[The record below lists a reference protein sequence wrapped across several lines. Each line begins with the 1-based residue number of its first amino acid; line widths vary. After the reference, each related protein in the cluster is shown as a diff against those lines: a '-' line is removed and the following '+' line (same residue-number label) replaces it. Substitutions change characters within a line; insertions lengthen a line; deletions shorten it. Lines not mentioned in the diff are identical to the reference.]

1 MKHTIYALT
10 MFALAACTSPQ
21 EEAIDRHALVTRN
34 NPEVTAMDS
43 LSSLSVGNGEFAYT
57 VDATGLQT
65 FPEVY
70 KNGVPLGTQSQWGW
84 HSFGNPENYKP
95 EEALVEYDFG
105 HGHKELYA
113 TQPKEPGR
121 AKEASDWYR
130 VNPHRLHLGI
140 IGLELEN
147 EVRPSDVQNIQ
158 QSLDMWNGIIN
169 SRFTL
174 KETPY
179 HIQTVCHPERDMIA
193 ARLSARQP
201 AGIKFHFPYPTGGHC
216 DDACNWEANDK
227 HSTTLVSEDAQS
239 AVLKRTLDATTYYVT
254 ISWEGAA
261 KLREKKCKLFRTH
274 ANGQCIYI
282 HLPIHTA
289 SVRCSHPDFCGST
302 TSLFRTL
309 AKLLDTGSCCRLL
322 TMYGCPCQRIGTP
335 GRIKPISAR
344 HPMCRINPA
353 TGNRTDLQLLVREIP
368 FGNDLVA
375 SGTIRLMGT
384 SRITGPHFIL
394 GMKPWNP

>member
-1 MKHTIYALT
+1 
-10 MFALAACTSPQ
+10 
-21 EEAIDRHALVTRN
+21 
-34 NPEVTAMDS
+34 
-43 LSSLSVGNGEFAYT
+43 T

-227 HSTTLVSEDAQS
+227 HSTTL
-239 AVLKRTLDATTYYVT
+239 
-254 ISWEGAA
+254 
-261 KLREKKCKLFRTH
+261 H

-309 AKLLDTGSCCRLL
+309 AKLLDTGSCRRLL

-394 GMKPWNP
+394 V

>member
-95 EEALVEYDFG
+95 EEALVEYDFS

-254 ISWEGAA
+254 ISWEGTA
-261 KLREKKCKLFRTH
+261 KLSEKS
-274 ANGQCIYI
+274 ANYFVLTPTDSVFTFTCQFTPKRPL
-282 HLPIHTA
+282 LP
-289 SVRCSHPDFCGST
+289 S
-302 TSLFRTL
+302 
-309 AKLLDTGSCCRLL
+309 
-322 TMYGCPCQRIGTP
+322 
-335 GRIKPISAR
+335 
-344 HPMCRINPA
+344 
-353 TGNRTDLQLLVREIP
+353 
-368 FGNDLVA
+368 
-375 SGTIRLMGT
+375 
-384 SRITGPHFIL
+384 
-394 GMKPWNP
+394 

>member
-169 SRFTL
+169 SQFTL

-254 ISWEGAA
+254 ISWEGTA
-261 KLREKKCKLFRTH
+261 KLSEKS
-274 ANGQCIYI
+274 ANYFV
-282 HLPIHTA
+282 LTPTD
-289 SVRCSHPDFCGST
+289 SVFTFTCHCLLY
-302 TSLFRTL
+302 TSPSPR
-309 AKLLDTGSCCRLL
+309 DRG
-322 TMYGCPCQRIGTP
+322 
-335 GRIKPISAR
+335 
-344 HPMCRINPA
+344 
-353 TGNRTDLQLLVREIP
+353 
-368 FGNDLVA
+368 
-375 SGTIRLMGT
+375 
-384 SRITGPHFIL
+384 
-394 GMKPWNP
+394 

>member
-10 MFALAACTSPQ
+10 MFALAACTSPK
-21 EEAIDRHALVTRN
+21 EKAIDRHALVTRN
-34 NPEVTAMDS
+34 NPEVTAIDS

-140 IGLELEN
+140 IGLELGN

-169 SRFTL
+169 SRFT
-174 KETPY
+174 
-179 HIQTVCHPERDMIA
+179 
-193 ARLSARQP
+193 
-201 AGIKFHFPYPTGGHC
+201 
-216 DDACNWEANDK
+216 
-227 HSTTLVSEDAQS
+227 
-239 AVLKRTLDATTYYVT
+239 
-254 ISWEGAA
+254 
-261 KLREKKCKLFRTH
+261 
-274 ANGQCIYI
+274 
-282 HLPIHTA
+282 
-289 SVRCSHPDFCGST
+289 
-302 TSLFRTL
+302 
-309 AKLLDTGSCCRLL
+309 
-322 TMYGCPCQRIGTP
+322 RIGIGTSFQNTDTIGRSILHASHTP
-335 GRIKPISAR
+335 VTVR
-344 HPMCRINPA
+344 HIM
-353 TGNRTDLQLLVREIP
+353 RTDTLRGISQLGIFFLP
-368 FGNDLVA
+368 G
-375 SGTIRLMGT
+375 GG
-384 SRITGPHFIL
+384 
-394 GMKPWNP
+394 

>member
-113 TQPKEPGR
+113 TQPKEPDR

-193 ARLSARQP
+193 ARLSAQQP

-261 KLREKKCKLFRTH
+261 KLREKS
-274 ANGQCIYI
+274 ANYFVLTPTDSVFTFTCQFTPQASASPILTFAEVQQASSGHWQNYWTQGAVADFSQC
-282 HLPIHTA
+282 TD
-289 SVRCSHPDFCGST
+289 VRAKNWNAGS
-302 TSLFRTL
+302 
-309 AKLLDTGSCCRLL
+309 
-322 TMYGCPCQRIGTP
+322 Y
-335 GRIKPISAR
+335 
-344 HPMCRINPA
+344 
-353 TGNRTDLQLLVREIP
+353 
-368 FGNDLVA
+368 
-375 SGTIRLMGT
+375 
-384 SRITGPHFIL
+384 
-394 GMKPWNP
+394 

>member
-95 EEALVEYDFG
+95 EEALVEYDFS

-130 VNPHRLHLGI
+130 VNVSI
-140 IGLELEN
+140 
-147 EVRPSDVQNIQ
+147 RPRACFSPSYNKVK
-158 QSLDMWNGIIN
+158 S
-169 SRFTL
+169 
-174 KETPY
+174 
-179 HIQTVCHPERDMIA
+179 QT
-193 ARLSARQP
+193 
-201 AGIKFHFPYPTGGHC
+201 
-216 DDACNWEANDK
+216 K
-227 HSTTLVSEDAQS
+227 HV
-239 AVLKRTLDATTYYVT
+239 
-254 ISWEGAA
+254 W
-261 KLREKKCKLFRTH
+261 
-274 ANGQCIYI
+274 
-282 HLPIHTA
+282 
-289 SVRCSHPDFCGST
+289 
-302 TSLFRTL
+302 
-309 AKLLDTGSCCRLL
+309 LL
-322 TMYGCPCQRIGTP
+322 T
-335 GRIKPISAR
+335 
-344 HPMCRINPA
+344 
-353 TGNRTDLQLLVREIP
+353 LL
-368 FGNDLVA
+368 
-375 SGTIRLMGT
+375 
-384 SRITGPHFIL
+384 
-394 GMKPWNP
+394 